1 MEKRTLGAAYKF
13 YCEKELIDAHSSKA
27 DTLATF
33 EVLEAQIKRYDDIES
48 NVDFLS
54 NFSSRN
60 KSVDLAG
67 FIIYDKNN
75 IPCFSFGKHKG
86 KSVDF
91 IIENEPGYFGWLLNA
106 DFPMYTKK
114 ILTKL
119 RLTKLN
125 NKL

>member
-1 MEKRTLGAAYKF
+1 MSIPISKVFFGFHPNSSFILELSIAYLLS
-13 YCEKELIDAHSSKA
+13 CPNLSSICLIKLKDCPS
-27 DTLATF
+27 
-33 EVLEAQIKRYDDIES
+33 VLF
-48 NVDFLS
+48 NFLS
-54 NFSSRN
+54 SFSSRN

-67 FIIYDKNN
+67 FIIYDQNN

-119 RLTKLN
+119 RLSKLN